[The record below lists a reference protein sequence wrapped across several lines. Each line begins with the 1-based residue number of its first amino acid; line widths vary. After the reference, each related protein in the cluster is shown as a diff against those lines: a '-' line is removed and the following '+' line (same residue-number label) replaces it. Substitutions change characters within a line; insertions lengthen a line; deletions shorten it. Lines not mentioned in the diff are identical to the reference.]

1 MRLVGFVDARLFPT
15 GFFGLCMAWELEL
28 LYGFGDWSF
37 YGFGDWSFYGLP
49 DVWSFYGFSD
59 RRSFQ
64 SWLLWICLVTGASVD
79 LMVGASVDL
88 MECWIFSYRFFLSMH
103 WRDEDRGLA
112 GWLLDV
118 QD

>member
-1 MRLVGFVDARLFPT
+1 
-15 GFFGLCMAWELEL
+15 MAWELEL

-37 YGFGDWSFYGLP
+37 YGFGDWSFSM
-49 DVWSFYGFSD
+49 D
-59 RRSFQ
+59 
-64 SWLLWICLVTGASVD
+64 LVI
-79 LMVGASVDL
+79 GASVDL

>member
-1 MRLVGFVDARLFPT
+1 
-15 GFFGLCMAWELEL
+15 MAWELEL

-88 MECWIFSYRFFLSMH
+88 MECWIFSYRFFCPCIGEMKTV
-103 WRDEDRGLA
+103 A
-112 GWLLDV
+112 WLDGYWMFRTSWFLGGGV
-118 QD
+118 

>member
-79 LMVGASVDL
+79 LMVGSFRGFNGVLD
-88 MECWIFSYRFFLSMH
+88 FFLPFFFVH
-103 WRDEDRGLA
+103 ALER
-112 GWLLDV
+112 
-118 QD
+118 

>member
-1 MRLVGFVDARLFPT
+1 M
-15 GFFGLCMAWELEL
+15 
-28 LYGFGDWSF
+28 
-37 YGFGDWSFYGLP
+37 
-49 DVWSFYGFSD
+49 
-59 RRSFQ
+59 
-64 SWLLWICLVTGASVD
+64 TGASVD

>member
-49 DVWSFYGFSD
+49 DVWSSMDLVIGGASGAGFYGF
-59 RRSFQ
+59 
-64 SWLLWICLVTGASVD
+64 A
-79 LMVGASVDL
+79 
-88 MECWIFSYRFFLSMH
+88 
-103 WRDEDRGLA
+103 
-112 GWLLDV
+112 
-118 QD
+118 

>member
-1 MRLVGFVDARLFPT
+1 
-15 GFFGLCMAWELEL
+15 
-28 LYGFGDWSF
+28 
-37 YGFGDWSFYGLP
+37 
-49 DVWSFYGFSD
+49 
-59 RRSFQ
+59 
-64 SWLLWICLVTGASVD
+64 VD